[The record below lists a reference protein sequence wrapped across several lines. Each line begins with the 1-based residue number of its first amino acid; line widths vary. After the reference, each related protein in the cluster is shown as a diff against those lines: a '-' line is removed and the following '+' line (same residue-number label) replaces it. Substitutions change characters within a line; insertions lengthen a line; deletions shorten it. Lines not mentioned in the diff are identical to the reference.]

1 MLSIFRGYS
10 ATDFQNADQNSI
22 NFLKE
27 FCGFEKDP
35 SENIGNVQRF
45 AEWLVSEAS
54 QMGWEVKDVSVK
66 DLTGNIVYRFQF
78 EYEYRTEEVRDGI
91 FSKKTVTIEES
102 KTSEKLRRFVN
113 KALQNLYD
121 SL

>member
-10 ATDFQNADQNSI
+10 AVDFQNADQNSI
-22 NFLKE
+22 EFLKE
-27 FCGFEKDP
+27 FCGFKKDP

-54 QMGWEVKDVSVK
+54 QMGWDVKDVSVK
-66 DLTGNIVYRFQF
+66 DLAGNAVYRFQF
-78 EYEYRTEEVRDGI
+78 VYEE
-91 FSKKTVTIEES
+91 KTVTVKDGLFSKREVQIEES
-102 KTSEKLRRFVN
+102 KASDKLRSMINKELEKLYN
-113 KALQNLYD
+113 